1 MKNSF
6 INGIAVPEF
15 CRMQVSLT
23 SFCVSTFTSFSSKTP
38 MERIWL
44 NLRSDFGHKYG
55 TFKNDSE
62 DSISRNHR
70 LFAYNQP
77 KRMSIDI
84 FQKSHKSPITVKVSR
99 WYDYSDTSIPEAFRE
114 FRGIQNILMM
124 INRKIKISTL
134 KDEIFDIENTGYIR
148 DVVERTLLF

>member
-1 MKNSF
+1 MRNSF
-6 INGIAVPEF
+6 INGITVPEF

-23 SFCVSTFTSFSSKTP
+23 SFCISTFTSFSSKTL

-44 NLRSDFGHKYG
+44 NLRSDLGNKYG
-55 TFKNDSE
+55 QFKTDSE
-62 DSISRNHR
+62 NSISQNHR

-77 KRMSIDI
+77 KRMNVEI

-114 FRGIQNILMM
+114 FRDIQNILMVL
-124 INRKIKISTL
+124 NRKIKITAL

-148 DVVERTLLF
+148 DVLERTLPF